1 MARPRSTAF
10 DACHAAV
17 PAMLFAGVAALSM
30 LAVHPV
36 LVTLSLSGALAFSLV
51 ARGAAATV
59 RGLAWQLPLLV
70 LVCLLNPFFSAS
82 GSTLL
87 LKVGPR
93 SVYLESLAYGATMG
107 ALLVATVLW
116 FEDAAAV
123 LTQDRLLA
131 LAGRRARSV
140 PLVASMAAQL
150 VPQMLGRA
158 RSVRAAARAC
168 TAAGPRPPA
177 RDELLRTSTML
188 LSWSLEDSLERADA
202 MRARGWESG
211 SPRTR
216 YRPERFR
223 ARDAVAAAGIA
234 ALLALGAAGA
244 WAACSSWEFYPR
256 MSGLAPW
263 WCYLPFALLALLP
276 AVAEL
281 AARWVERGEAG

>member
-17 PAMLFAGVAALSM
+17 PAMLFAGVAVLSM

-131 LAGRRARSV
+131 LSGRRARSV

-158 RSVRAAARAC
+158 RAVRAAARAC

-281 AARWVERGEAG
+281 AARRAERGEAG